1 MKYLSSK
8 FKNIIINNLGWHTN
22 RKIVVIESDDWGS
35 IRMPSANTIELLR
48 LKGIKVNDPYNLNDS
63 LASEQD
69 LSCLFEVLASFID
82 CKGNHPVITANIIMT
97 NPDFD
102 KIRESNYKEYHYELF
117 TDTLQ
122 RYSQHK
128 GSFQLWNEGI
138 NMNIFHPQCHGRE
151 HVNIYKWLNELKE
164 KHSLARKGF
173 DYEIFGLK
181 YDRGIIRKSFMRA
194 LDFETDEQLLLL
206 KKNLSEGLQLF
217 KKVFGYSSKSFI
229 APSYVWNS
237 DIEEVLYNEGV
248 HYLQGIA
255 YQYIPKIGNKK
266 LKRKW
271 HYTGQ
276 RNDYG
281 QLYLVRNA
289 FFEPSITKQKTIEE
303 TLKRIEIAFRW
314 KKPAIIGAHRL
325 NFIGYINQQNRDEN
339 LKLFKDLLQVII
351 QKWPDVEFMTSDML
365 GDVINNKEK
374 G

>member
-1 MKYLSSK
+1 MT
-8 FKNIIINNLGWHTN
+8 INL
-22 RKIVVIESDDWGS
+22 
-35 IRMPSANTIELLR
+35 
-48 LKGIKVNDPYNLNDS
+48 
-63 LASEQD
+63 
-69 LSCLFEVLASFID
+69 
-82 CKGNHPVITANIIMT
+82 
-97 NPDFD
+97 
-102 KIRESNYKEYHYELF
+102 
-117 TDTLQ
+117 
-122 RYSQHK
+122 
-128 GSFQLWNEGI
+128 
-138 NMNIFHPQCHGRE
+138 
-151 HVNIYKWLNELKE
+151 
-164 KHSLARKGF
+164 
-173 DYEIFGLK
+173 FGLK